1 MRERRRFSAAF
12 KQQVIG
18 ELLSGVCSLAQL
30 SRRHDVSSGLIL
42 YWKKRYEGGGGL
54 VERPARSE
62 NQYVARIAELERMV
76 GRLTMENELLKKA
89 VEYSVRR
96 RKEHSSPITAKTLA
110 ASRGGVK

>member
-54 VERPARSE
+54 VEGPARSE
-62 NQYVARIAELERMV
+62 KQYMARIGELERMV

-89 VEYSVRR
+89 VEYTARR
-96 RKEHSSPITAKTLA
+96 RKEFSSPITAKTLA
-110 ASRGGVK
+110 TSRGGAK